1 MLGRLFKYELK
12 ATSKVLVPI
21 YIAFIAITIISR
33 VSIDFQVDESSPLYY
48 ISGMGFLIF
57 ALSAITI
64 FVATAIV
71 IIWRFYRNTSSDEG
85 YLLFTIPVK
94 TDSIIISEFLCAFL
108 WSVVMSAA
116 VVIGIFLMLFNR
128 NIDGVTI
135 NFPYISNFFSALSF
149 DGGKAMFMM
158 FVDMIISTL
167 SEIMAIYCAI
177 SLASLFKKYRL
188 MLSVLF
194 YIGLVIITNALDVL
208 IIKLITHSFIPQAK
222 NMSEA
227 CDAATFAESWNN
239 LIAPSLVSEQVIID
253 FIFLMVIT
261 VAEYFIVRKILSKHL
276 NIC

>member
-12 ATSKVLVPI
+12 ATSKILVPI

-57 ALSAITI
+57 VLSAITI

-135 NFPYISNFFSALSF
+135 NFPYISNFFSTLSF

-194 YIGLVIITNALDVL
+194 YIGLVIITNALDALV
-208 IIKLITHSFIPQAK
+208 IRLITHSFIPQAK
-222 NMSEA
+222 NISGA
-227 CDAATFAESWNN
+227 YDAATFAESWNN